1 MPSNSAGQSTRQET
15 TMLNRIKTVTQYS
28 LIPSTAVYIG
38 SENGAGELEE
48 FFYDLIADAEEPIRY
63 RDPEGIHHYFNLINF
78 Y

>member
-1 MPSNSAGQSTRQET
+1 MLSNSARQSTKEQ
-15 TMLNRIKTVTQYS
+15 TMLSRIKTVTQYS
-28 LIPSTAVYIG
+28 MIPSTAVYIG

-63 RDPEGIHHYFNLINF
+63 RDPEGVHHYFNLINF